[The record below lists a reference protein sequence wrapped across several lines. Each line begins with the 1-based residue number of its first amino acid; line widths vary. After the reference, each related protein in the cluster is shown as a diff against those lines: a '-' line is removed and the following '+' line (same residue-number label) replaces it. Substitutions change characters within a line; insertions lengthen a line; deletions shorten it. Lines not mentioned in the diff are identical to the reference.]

1 VSIVQAGAITSN
13 LAAMR
18 GGRIQAAIL
27 SYPTI
32 IQARREGYREL
43 LDIASLGV
51 PYASSGIT
59 VRRSFMAQRR
69 DVVTNYVK
77 SILEATA
84 RIKKDKLFTIDM
96 MMKYF
101 RTKDREMME
110 ETYDVSVNKY
120 LKRMPAP
127 TAEAFRS
134 VVDELAQVNPKAKGQ
149 DPKRFYD
156 DSIIQ
161 ELEKSGFVSGLYR

>member
-1 VSIVQAGAITSN
+1 
-13 LAAMR
+13 
-18 GGRIQAAIL
+18 
-27 SYPTI
+27 
-32 IQARREGYREL
+32 
-43 LDIASLGV
+43 
-51 PYASSGIT
+51 
-59 VRRSFMAQRR
+59 
-69 DVVTNYVK
+69 
-77 SILEATA
+77 
-84 RIKKDKLFTIDM
+84 M

-110 ETYDVSVNKY
+110 QTYEVSVVKY

-127 TAEAFRS
+127 TLESFRS

-161 ELEKSGFVSGLYR
+161 ELEKSGYINALYR

>member
-1 VSIVQAGAITSN
+1 
-13 LAAMR
+13 M
-18 GGRIQAAIL
+18 
-27 SYPTI
+27 SYPAL
-32 IQARREGYREL
+32 IQARREGFREL

-51 PYASSGIT
+51 PYASTGIT
-59 VRRSFMAQRR
+59 VRKSFMAQRR

-84 RIKKDKLFTIDM
+84 RIKRDKAFTIDM

-110 ETYDVSVNKY
+110 ETYEVSVIKY
-120 LKRMPAP
+120 LKRVPMP
-127 TAEAFRS
+127 TAESFRT
-134 VVDELAQVNPKAKGQ
+134 VVDELAMVNPKAKGQ

-156 DSIIQ
+156 DSILQ
-161 ELEKSGFVSGLYR
+161 ELDKSGFINSLNR